1 VVVKKKAEQLLFI
14 MTFFWGATFIL
25 IKEALVFIPPFLFAG
40 VRFLIASVFLLIFLF
55 FRNETFNLK
64 KHFFSR
70 EGFLLGFI
78 LSISFLFQTLS
89 LSLTS
94 APNVAFLTSLFVVF
108 VPLLAYFFY
117 KHKLSPTSFVSLFV
131 VLIGLFVLS
140 RPENNNLKTQVSG
153 FNLGDFLALSCAL
166 GFASQIMLVSRYT
179 RKIDEDILNFQQI
192 LWCGILCFV
201 FSLIFENLTFFRIN
215 VIYTNATVWG
225 ALLFCA
231 FFATALAFGVQS
243 RYQKHTTEF
252 RASLIYALEPIT
264 ATLFAIVWSQ
274 EKVTLQNSLGFVLL
288 FLGTLISLLR

>member
-1 VVVKKKAEQLLFI
+1 
-14 MTFFWGATFIL
+14 
-25 IKEALVFIPPFLFAG
+25 
-40 VRFLIASVFLLIFLF
+40 
-55 FRNETFNLK
+55 
-64 KHFFSR
+64 
-70 EGFLLGFI
+70 
-78 LSISFLFQTLS
+78 
-89 LSLTS
+89 
-94 APNVAFLTSLFVVF
+94 
-108 VPLLAYFFY
+108 
-117 KHKLSPTSFVSLFV
+117 
-131 VLIGLFVLS
+131 
-140 RPENNNLKTQVSG
+140 VSG